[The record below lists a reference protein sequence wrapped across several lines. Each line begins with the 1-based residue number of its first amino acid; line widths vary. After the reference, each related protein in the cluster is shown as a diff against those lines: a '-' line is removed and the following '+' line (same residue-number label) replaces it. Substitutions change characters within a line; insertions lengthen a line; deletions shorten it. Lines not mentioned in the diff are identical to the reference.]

1 MHTFFE
7 MIRDAQSGAAADLFF
22 RQFGVSPEETAK
34 AVSALMPAFA
44 LGLEKSA
51 QRPDAM
57 AELTRLMTK
66 SGFGG
71 MSATPQAIFSQQ
83 AIALGE
89 EVMGKLFGSPALAKA
104 IAEQAAAMSGV
115 AQESVAKIMPVMAAT
130 MIDAMA
136 QAARS
141 GAEASAR
148 AQPAAKPA
156 PKPAAKPSSKPANA
170 DNPWEAMFATMMGAP
185 EKPAPEP
192 EPEPEPRD
200 PTHAAAADAFAA
212 YSKLVDAGREMQD
225 AQLKMMKAMMD
236 AYLGK
241 KG

>member
-7 MIRDAQSGAAADLFF
+7 MIREAQSGTAADLFF
-22 RQFGVSPEETAK
+22 RQFGASPEETAK
-34 AVSALMPAFA
+34 VVSALMPAFA

-71 MSATPQAIFSQQ
+71 MSASPQAIFSQQ

-89 EVMGKLFGSPALAKA
+89 EVMSKLFGSPALAKA
-104 IAEQAAAMSGV
+104 IAEQASAMSGV

-141 GAEASAR
+141 GAESSAR
-148 AQPAAKPA
+148 AQPAAKP
-156 PKPAAKPSSKPANA
+156 KSKPAQKTVGA

-200 PTHAAAADAFAA
+200 PAHAAAEDAFAA
-212 YSKLVDAGREMQD
+212 YAKLVDAGREMQD